1 MIAIDKIK
9 EYIKCPQFGDLEY
22 GKWGALRLE
31 QREAYKHLIDIIE
44 GLEQEIENLKRINE
58 EHKKLNGELRKEND
72 ALITVIDLAK
82 KYIKAHCEIVRFE
95 KEHVDMIGKVEGIPL
110 LEILERVN
118 EE

>member
-1 MIAIDKIK
+1 MITIDKIK

-72 ALITVIDLAK
+72 ALRTVIWQN
-82 KYIKAHCEIVRFE
+82 
-95 KEHVDMIGKVEGIPL
+95 
-110 LEILERVN
+110 IL
-118 EE
+118 